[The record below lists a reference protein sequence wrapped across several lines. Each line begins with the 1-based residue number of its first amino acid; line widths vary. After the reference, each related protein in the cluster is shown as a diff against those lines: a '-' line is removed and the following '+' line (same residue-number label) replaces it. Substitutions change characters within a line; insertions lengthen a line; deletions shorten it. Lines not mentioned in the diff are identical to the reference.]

1 MFLPLRKLWRLF
13 KAGRSNLKSWNKR
26 KPVGNNEKGPELKS
40 LKDLRNNVSQN
51 TSRKQSQTHEVEERK
66 CKEQDYLEA

>member
-13 KAGRSNLKSWNKR
+13 KAGISNLKSWNKR
-26 KPVGNNEKGPELKS
+26 KPGGNNEKGPELKS

-51 TSRKQSQTHEVEERK
+51 TSRKQTHEVEERK
-66 CKEQDYLEA
+66 SKEQDYLEA